1 MERQKLTFL
10 EKAWALACLPFLW
23 LAYKHPKASGVFWT
37 VAALLAAG
45 WGDGNV

>member
-1 MERQKLTFL
+1 MGKI
-10 EKAWALACLPFLW
+10 EKTWVVICLPFLW

-45 WGDGNV
+45 WGDGHV

>member
-1 MERQKLTFL
+1 MELKFI

-23 LAYKHPKASGVFWT
+23 LDHKHPKATMLLLWIL
-37 VAALLAAG
+37 ALLAAG